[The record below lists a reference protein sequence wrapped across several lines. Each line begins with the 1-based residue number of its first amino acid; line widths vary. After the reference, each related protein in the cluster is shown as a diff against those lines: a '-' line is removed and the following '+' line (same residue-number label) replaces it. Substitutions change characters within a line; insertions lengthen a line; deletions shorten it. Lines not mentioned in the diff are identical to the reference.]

1 MLSAN
6 CIDKSEL
13 PDFDEETG
21 ILPKDNTEEEQDI
34 EIEIVEDEPPFL
46 HGHGRNL
53 HDLSPVCYINI
64 IQQNIRIKFD
74 SYFINDLIYKYL
86 FKKTLVVGCL

>member
-53 HDLSPVCYINI
+53 HDLSPVCSSNMKKLYLL
-64 IQQNIRIKFD
+64 
-74 SYFINDLIYKYL
+74 FI
-86 FKKTLVVGCL
+86 

>member
-53 HDLSPVCYINI
+53 HDLSPVCVSNM
-64 IQQNIRIKFD
+64 IK
-74 SYFINDLIYKYL
+74 YFLYL
-86 FKKTLVVGCL
+86 LLLYLKQITITY

>member
-1 MLSAN
+1 MLRLYFKMLSAN

-53 HDLSPVCYINI
+53 HDLSPVS
-64 IQQNIRIKFD
+64 NIRHKFQL
-74 SYFINDLIYKYL
+74 YIILNLP
-86 FKKTLVVGCL
+86 V

>member
-53 HDLSPVCYINI
+53 HDLSPV
-64 IQQNIRIKFD
+64 
-74 SYFINDLIYKYL
+74 SYSVNTLNKAYYLIYSFFPL
-86 FKKTLVVGCL
+86 ESN

>member
-53 HDLSPVCYINI
+53 HDLSPVRYSNIYRFFYLEINT
-64 IQQNIRIKFD
+64 FT
-74 SYFINDLIYKYL
+74 IN
-86 FKKTLVVGCL
+86 V

>member
-21 ILPKDNTEEEQDI
+21 ILPKENTEEEQDI

-53 HDLSPVCYINI
+53 HDLSPVCNLYDNG
-64 IQQNIRIKFD
+64 D
-74 SYFINDLIYKYL
+74 YPLLI
-86 FKKTLVVGCL
+86 LVN

>member
-53 HDLSPVCYINI
+53 HDLSPVCNF
-64 IQQNIRIKFD
+64 K
-74 SYFINDLIYKYL
+74 YKQM
-86 FKKTLVVGCL
+86 

>member
-53 HDLSPVCYINI
+53 HDLSPVR
-64 IQQNIRIKFD
+64 NIRRKFQL
-74 SYFINDLIYKYL
+74 YIILNLP
-86 FKKTLVVGCL
+86 V

>member
-21 ILPKDNTEEEQDI
+21 ILPKENTEEEQDI

-53 HDLSPVCYINI
+53 HDLSPVCNYNE
-64 IQQNIRIKFD
+64 
-74 SYFINDLIYKYL
+74 SLISLYNFL
-86 FKKTLVVGCL
+86 LCF

>member
-53 HDLSPVCYINI
+53 HDLSPVCNLNLKQNNVNCTFKITI
-64 IQQNIRIKFD
+64 I
-74 SYFINDLIYKYL
+74 Y
-86 FKKTLVVGCL
+86 VVM

>member
-53 HDLSPVCYINI
+53 HDLSPVCNTL
-64 IQQNIRIKFD
+64 RT
-74 SYFINDLIYKYL
+74 KY
-86 FKKTLVVGCL
+86 

>member
-53 HDLSPVCYINI
+53 HDLSPVC
-64 IQQNIRIKFD
+64 IK
-74 SYFINDLIYKYL
+74 NRKN
-86 FKKTLVVGCL
+86 V

>member
-21 ILPKDNTEEEQDI
+21 ILPKDNTEEAQDI
-34 EIEIVEDEPPFL
+34 EIEIVEEEPPFL

-53 HDLSPVCYINI
+53 HDLSPVCNLNNINYTFKITI
-64 IQQNIRIKFD
+64 I
-74 SYFINDLIYKYL
+74 YMVLIDKQ
-86 FKKTLVVGCL
+86 